1 MSQPVLYTAIKGA
14 KLPKR
19 GKVRDIYDF
28 GDQLLIVVTDRISA
42 FDVIMPNG
50 IPDKGKILNQISA
63 FWFDKTQAMIDNH
76 KISIEVKDFPEI
88 CQSGV
93 AMLVGRSMLVK
104 KAQPLPIE
112 CIVRGYLAGSG
123 WQDYQRTGAICGIK
137 LPQGLLAYSR
147 LNNPIFTPSTK
158 AESGHDENIT
168 VTKMENLIGKEMT
181 EKVIE
186 ASLKLYSWGRNYA
199 EKKGIIIADTK
210 FEFGLR
216 DEQLLLIDEALT
228 PDSSRFWPQDSYQPG
243 TTPVSF
249 DKQFV
254 RDYLSTLD
262 WDKTPPGPE
271 LPDDV
276 VENTRKKYIEAFER
290 LTGKTFGQQ

>member
-186 ASLKLYSWGRNYA
+186 ASLKLYSWGRSYA

-228 PDSSRFWPQDSYQPG
+228 PDSSRFWPRDSYQPG

>member
-186 ASLKLYSWGRNYA
+186 ASLKLYSWGRSYA